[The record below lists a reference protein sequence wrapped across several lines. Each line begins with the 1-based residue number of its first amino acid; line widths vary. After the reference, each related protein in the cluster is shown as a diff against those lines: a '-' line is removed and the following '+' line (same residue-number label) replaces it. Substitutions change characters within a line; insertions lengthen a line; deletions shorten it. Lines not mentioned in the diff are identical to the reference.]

1 MFLGAGQPNQERKCA
16 RAPRSVLLLASFP
29 FRPSAAPCCLCT
41 AGARPFRSVRLFVW
55 IGGVPVHSSRFLA
68 RGSAFHR
75 LFLSFLVAP
84 APIQNCDG
92 PCPGSKP
99 PIHPRLSVIGCI
111 SHPVSRPYAIRHTP
125 NHAPESTSRSAL
137 PCCSALKR
145 DILFSFAFQSPPP
158 PYPQLQT
165 SQTRAYVPADR
176 IGSSNGVSGAAAAGC
191 TWWCGKGR
199 THTRTHLNFIPPQ
212 TPKKAG

>member
-1 MFLGAGQPNQERKCA
+1 MNICWKGRVCVFGGWPTQPRKKQNVPEHLNLSCF
-16 RAPRSVLLLASFP
+16 LLLLFP

-111 SHPVSRPYAIRHTP
+111 SHPVSRPYAIRQTMHL
-125 NHAPESTSRSAL
+125 NRRHAPLCPAAL
-137 PCCSALKR
+137 L
-145 DILFSFAFQSPPP
+145 
-158 PYPQLQT
+158 
-165 SQTRAYVPADR
+165 
-176 IGSSNGVSGAAAAGC
+176 
-191 TWWCGKGR
+191 
-199 THTRTHLNFIPPQ
+199 
-212 TPKKAG
+212 